1 MVTHEFFLLITNAV
15 ICTGIAIRVV
25 TFRRN
30 GSQHRRWGGWLAYF
44 LIVAAASIPVRVVY
58 AIWLRTPMAV
68 DLSEV
73 IINAVMLAAVIKT
86 MAMLAVLVIS
96 GVVAWNA
103 HGSRQY
109 DAGYAQAQEDQKQAD
124 DKARSQRD
132 QEKTQIERE
141 AQSRIDVAR
150 VDAEH
155 ANAAA
160 DSLRAEL
167 DKTKRL
173 AEHYTG
179 SFPTGTPASKVIGVL
194 ADMLEESN
202 RVYNATAAEAEKY
215 RIAGESCEQQ
225 YDSLKKQKSWH

>member
-1 MVTHEFFLLITNAV
+1 MIWAFVK
-15 ICTGIAIRVV
+15 
-25 TFRRN
+25 
-30 GSQHRRWGGWLAYF
+30 AYWKQL
-44 LIVAAASIPVRVVY
+44 LIVA
-58 AIWLRTPMAV
+58 
-68 DLSEV
+68 
-73 IINAVMLAAVIKT
+73 MLAA
-86 MAMLAVLVIS
+86 LVVTA
-96 GVVAWNA
+96 VVAWNV
-103 HGSRQY
+103 HGDRQY
-109 DAGYAQAQEDQKQAD
+109 AAGYAQAQADQKQAD

-155 ANAAA
+155 ANTAANG
-160 DSLRAEL
+160 LRAEL

-202 RVYNATAAEAEKY
+202 RTYVATAEEAERY
-215 RIAGESCEQQ
+215 RVAGESCERQ
-225 YDSLKKQKSWH
+225 YDSLKAGH

>member
-1 MVTHEFFLLITNAV
+1 MIWAFVKAYWKQLLIV
-15 ICTGIAIRVV
+15 
-25 TFRRN
+25 
-30 GSQHRRWGGWLAYF
+30 
-44 LIVAAASIPVRVVY
+44 
-58 AIWLRTPMAV
+58 
-68 DLSEV
+68 
-73 IINAVMLAAVIKT
+73 VMLAA
-86 MAMLAVLVIS
+86 LVITA
-96 GVVAWNA
+96 VIAWNV
-103 HGSRQY
+103 HGDRQY
-109 DAGYAQAQEDQKQAD
+109 ESGYAKAQADQKQAD

-160 DSLRAEL
+160 DGLRAEL

-179 SFPTGTPASKVIGVL
+179 TFPTGTPASKVIGVL

-202 RVYNATAAEAEKY
+202 RTYVATAEEAERY
-215 RIAGESCEQQ
+215 RVAGESCEQQ
-225 YDSLKKQKSWH
+225 YDALKKRGTVNR